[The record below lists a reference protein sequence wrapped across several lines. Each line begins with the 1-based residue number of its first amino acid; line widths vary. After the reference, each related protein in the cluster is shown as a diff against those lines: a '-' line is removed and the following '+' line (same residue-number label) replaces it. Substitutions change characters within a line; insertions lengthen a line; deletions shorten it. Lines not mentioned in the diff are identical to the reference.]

1 MSKVA
6 IIGGTGLYNLEGL
19 EVTDEKTVETPFGAP
34 SAPLIFGRAGAHDV
48 IFLPRHGNRHHLI
61 PSEVNY
67 RANIWA
73 LKSAGATSLISV
85 SAVGSLREELA
96 PGGLAL
102 PTQYIDMAMG
112 TRAKTFFGDGVVA
125 HVSTAKVT
133 NTALSDRLAAAALK
147 AGATLHRDKTY
158 VAVEGPRFGS
168 RAESFWWRSAGA
180 DVVGMTQVPEVF
192 LAREAQLAQSTIAV
206 LTDYDCWRE
215 SDEDHVTVEAVM
227 AQYAETLVLVRE
239 TLFTLLA
246 EPWEPQAR
254 PSDVA
259 PSIMTPRASW
269 PEGKA
274 AMVDVLLK

>member
-19 EVTDEKTVETPFGAP
+19 EVTGEKIVETPFGTP
-34 SAPLIFGRAGAHDV
+34 SAPLVFGRAGAHDV
-48 IFLPRHGNRHHLI
+48 IFLPRHGDRHHLI

-73 LKSAGATSLISV
+73 LKAAGATSLISV

-112 TRAKTFFGDGVVA
+112 TRAKSFFGDGVVG
-125 HVSTAKVT
+125 HVSTASVT
-133 NTALSDRLAAAALK
+133 NSALHERI
-147 AGATLHRDKTY
+147 AGAARDCSVDLHTDKTY
-158 VAVEGPRFGS
+158 LCVEGPRFGT

-192 LAREAQLAQSTIAV
+192 LAREAQLAAATICV
-206 LTDYDCWRE
+206 VTDYDCWL
-215 SDEDHVTVEAVM
+215 DDPAHHVTVQQVIARYGEALGKVK
-227 AQYAETLVLVRE
+227 QVLFGVLSKPVE
-239 TLFTLLA
+239 V
-246 EPWEPQAR
+246 ER
-254 PSDVA
+254 PSDLRA
-259 PSIMTPRASW
+259 SIMTPEPLWGDKRD
-269 PEGKA
+269 
-274 AMVDVLLK
+274 MLDVLLS